1 MGHCQI
7 SHAHSWCMNNWISAS
22 VHLPQNFLCTVA
34 SLQCISANI
43 QFSTENN
50 VMYIKITP
58 ILQIITTTKHVG
70 YGNTIN
76 IEKNNKVLAFWLIRV
91 HSKFKYPEDRESR
104 RKTTKDDES
113 RWTTDERRLSGIFR
127 PPKDGSQSETKK
139 TTKVERNTANSE
151 SERRR
156 ERCSGTSKTERI
168 NIHSGLSR
176 PTPNEI
182 VAKYTKQLNKIEKII
197 RNDLK
202 DQLLLLQNAVA
213 QQYQT
218 NPSLTKRYCIFI

>member
-1 MGHCQI
+1 
-7 SHAHSWCMNNWISAS
+7 
-22 VHLPQNFLCTVA
+22 
-34 SLQCISANI
+34 
-43 QFSTENN
+43 
-50 VMYIKITP
+50 MYIKITP

-76 IEKNNKVLAFWLIRV
+76 IEKTIKFWHFGLYGFIQNSNTQKTAKVGER
-91 HSKFKYPEDRESR
+91 R
-104 RKTTKDDES
+104 RKTTKVA
-113 RWTTDERRLSGIFR
+113 ERQTKGVFQVSFARR
-127 PPKDGSQSETKK
+127 KTAVKARQKK
-139 TTKVERNTANSE
+139 TTKVERNTAKTASE